1 MMIWFRLVAA
11 IAAAG
16 AGVAALVIVALLMR
30 DALA

>member
-1 MMIWFRLVAA
+1 MTWVRLLSA

-16 AGVAALVIVALLMR
+16 AGIAALVIVVILMR